1 MPSRSN
7 RSSGGSKSDYNDIGY
22 NRGAQSGYNTA
33 SSGGY
38 NHGAGSKRKSHY
50 QKSSY
55 QKSNNRDGRSKKYH
69 GAGRKSKPR
78 AASSRIDSPPEEILL
93 IGDSM
98 LRNIDP
104 DGYKQAVWLF
114 SYPGINAS
122 QARFLKFR
130 FFDPYNQGS
139 TVDKIHLQ
147 RRSDASYFPGLHD
160 QSHTL
165 WKRWSQNREITLKI
179 LSYFEVHYRS

>member
-7 RSSGGSKSDYNDIGY
+7 RSSCGSKSDYNDIGY
-22 NRGAQSGYNTA
+22 NRGAQSGYNIA

-38 NHGAGSKRKSHY
+38 NHGGAGSKRKS
-50 QKSSY
+50 QKSNY
-55 QKSNNRDGRSKKYH
+55 QKSNYRSDGGRTKKYH
-69 GAGRKSKPR
+69 GADRKNKPR

-122 QARFLKFR
+122 Q
-130 FFDPYNQGS
+130 
-139 TVDKIHLQ
+139 V
-147 RRSDASYFPGLHD
+147 
-160 QSHTL
+160 
-165 WKRWSQNREITLKI
+165 
-179 LSYFEVHYRS
+179 

>member
-50 QKSSY
+50 QKSTY
-55 QKSNNRDGRSKKYH
+55 QKSNYRSDGRTKKYH
-69 GAGRKSKPR
+69 GADRKSKPR

-122 QARFLKFR
+122 KVWFLKFR
-130 FFDPYNQGS
+130 FFGS
-139 TVDKIHLQ
+139 YALRKHHWLATK
-147 RRSDASYFPGLHD
+147 
-160 QSHTL
+160 
-165 WKRWSQNREITLKI
+165 
-179 LSYFEVHYRS
+179 

>member
-50 QKSSY
+50 QKSTY
-55 QKSNNRDGRSKKYH
+55 QKSNYRSDGRTKKYH
-69 GAGRKSKPR
+69 GADRKSKPR

-122 QARFLKFR
+122 QVWFLKFR
-130 FFDPYNQGS
+130 FS
-139 TVDKIHLQ
+139 TLTTRGPRTTKYTSRD
-147 RRSDASYFPGLHD
+147 GLM
-160 QSHTL
+160 QV
-165 WKRWSQNREITLKI
+165 I
-179 LSYFEVHYRS
+179 FEDYIRLMVS

>member
-22 NRGAQSGYNTA
+22 NRGAQSGYNT
-33 SSGGY
+33 SGGY

-50 QKSSY
+50 QKSTY
-55 QKSNNRDGRSKKYH
+55 QKSNYRSDGRTKKYNS
-69 GAGRKSKPR
+69 ADRKSKPR

-122 QARFLKFR
+122 KVWFLKFR
-130 FFDPYNQGS
+130 FFGS
-139 TVDKIHLQ
+139 YALRKHHWLATKIIRLQ
-147 RRSDASYFPGLHD
+147 S
-160 QSHTL
+160 
-165 WKRWSQNREITLKI
+165 
-179 LSYFEVHYRS
+179 